1 MSSAKQLTD
10 AEVKAA
16 EEAFDHFDRRNQG
29 QIKTGEITDAMK
41 KLGHNIKPSFIEK
54 MSDQIDEDGTGY
66 IDFNEFQKI
75 IMQKKQ
81 DDEDEKELREAFR
94 VLDTEKRGEINVDK
108 LRWILK
114 NLGDDLTEDEIDDMI
129 ADTDTD
135 ASGYVDFD
143 EFSKLMMSG

>member
-1 MSSAKQLTD
+1 MAEVKLTD

-29 QIKTGEITDAMK
+29 QIRTGDITDAMK
-41 KLGHNIKPSFIEK
+41 KLGYNIKASFMEK
-54 MSDQIDEDGTGY
+54 MSDEIDEDGTGY

-75 IMQKKQ
+75 IKQKKH
-81 DDEDEKELREAFR
+81 DDEDEKELKEAFR

-114 NLGDDLTEDEIDDMI
+114 NLGDDLTEEEIDDMI

-135 ASGYVDFD
+135 GSGFVDYD
-143 EFSKLMMSG
+143 EFCKLMMSG